1 MSNQFVFNDRLP
13 IGPLKIAALNSCKDL
28 AKDVNDIIVSFRKND
43 MEALKNQPENLHYRG
58 YEEENYLLKL
68 QTPRFGSGEAKGQID
83 ESVRGA
89 DVFVMADVTNYSLTY
104 TLNGFEN
111 HMSPDDHYQDLKRII
126 AACIPSAHRVN
137 VIMPFLYESRQH
149 KRTKRE
155 SLDCASA
162 LIELVDMGVS
172 NIITFDAHDPRVQ
185 NSIPLHGFDN
195 FSPTYQF
202 VKTIF
207 ENIPDIVIDKDHLMI
222 ISPDEGAMNR
232 AVYLAN
238 NLKVDMGMFYKRRD
252 YSKVVDG
259 RNPIIAHE
267 FIGASVEGKTVIIM
281 DDMIASGESMFD
293 TARQLKQ
300 RKAARVII
308 CATFGLFT
316 NGLEKFDEAHK
327 NGDFDYVC
335 TTNLNY
341 RKPELLTKPW
351 YLEANMNK
359 YLAAIINSFNH
370 DVPIGKVLSPT
381 DKIQKFVNK
390 LNHSEE
396 PDTDEK
402 TRLSFF
408 TSPFFY
414 HSINANIAARFPRS
428 APIVRWE

>member
-162 LIELVDMGVS
+162 LQELIDMGVS

-207 ENIPDIVIDKDHLMI
+207 ENIPDLVIDKDHLMI

-396 PDTDEK
+396 PDTDE
-402 TRLSFF
+402 
-408 TSPFFY
+408 
-414 HSINANIAARFPRS
+414 
-428 APIVRWE
+428 

>member
-207 ENIPDIVIDKDHLMI
+207 ENIPDLVIDKDHLMI

-316 NGLEKFDEAHK
+316 NGLEKFDEAYK

-396 PDTDEK
+396 PDTDE
-402 TRLSFF
+402 
-408 TSPFFY
+408 
-414 HSINANIAARFPRS
+414 
-428 APIVRWE
+428 

>member
-43 MEALKNQPENLHYRG
+43 MEALKNQPENLHHRG

-207 ENIPDIVIDKDHLMI
+207 ENIPDLVIDKDHLMI

-396 PDTDEK
+396 PDTDE
-402 TRLSFF
+402 
-408 TSPFFY
+408 
-414 HSINANIAARFPRS
+414 
-428 APIVRWE
+428 

>member
-207 ENIPDIVIDKDHLMI
+207 ENIPDLVIDKDHLMI

-341 RKPELLTKPW
+341 RKPEPW

-396 PDTDEK
+396 PDTDE
-402 TRLSFF
+402 
-408 TSPFFY
+408 
-414 HSINANIAARFPRS
+414 
-428 APIVRWE
+428 

>member
-207 ENIPDIVIDKDHLMI
+207 ENIPDLVIDKDHLMI

-370 DVPIGKVLSPT
+370 DVPIGKGLSPT

-396 PDTDEK
+396 PDTDE
-402 TRLSFF
+402 
-408 TSPFFY
+408 
-414 HSINANIAARFPRS
+414 
-428 APIVRWE
+428 